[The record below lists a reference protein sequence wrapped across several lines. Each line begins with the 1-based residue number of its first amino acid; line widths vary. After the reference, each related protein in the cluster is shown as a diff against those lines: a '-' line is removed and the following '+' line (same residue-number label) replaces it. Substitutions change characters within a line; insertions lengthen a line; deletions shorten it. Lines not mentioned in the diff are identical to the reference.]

1 MADHYKGTSLE
12 QEAYDATAAWAES
25 WEGGKD
31 VAKLRSDFDRDWNS
45 VRKGGGIKIASTMH
59 ILKKAGAITKAEVA
73 AIEAE
78 HTPRSGRLLTPMSDI
93 DDPIMPWLVEGLIR
107 VRGSASF
114 TGISGVGKT
123 TVTAAWVAAMLAGKT
138 EVVGLHPIDRPLK
151 IAWLNAE
158 EDRGDMKLAIEAAV
172 QEYGLTIPDDA
183 VIIMAGEEALMD
195 QRAGLSL
202 VVKVGTETVENAALV
217 KQLTEELVEAGV
229 DLLIADPITE
239 FNDGNENDRGDTK
252 MLNRAFRKIAQ
263 GCGAAV
269 LYWAHTGK
277 VPEGKRPDHYKD
289 DIMAQRGSSASA
301 ASMKTAGT
309 AWHIIPADLK
319 VEDAHAWVRRMK
331 DREIPNMMAVTAVK
345 TKKYGGETL
354 KAAYEL
360 RPSMM
365 DRDTAVAIYVTY
377 KLAMGQTENQRSM
390 EVDQGVAKEYR
401 ILVKALGVGTHNRN
415 DISRVM
421 EKHGWPKDIRGN
433 RPESIKK
440 LEPMLGQGYTVE
452 VDGVLHSIIAE
463 TEGAAVTLEIRVK

>member
-1 MADHYKGTSLE
+1 
-12 QEAYDATAAWAES
+12 
-25 WEGGKD
+25 
-31 VAKLRSDFDRDWNS
+31 
-45 VRKGGGIKIASTMH
+45 
-59 ILKKAGAITKAEVA
+59 
-73 AIEAE
+73 
-78 HTPRSGRLLTPMSDI
+78 
-93 DDPIMPWLVEGLIR
+93 
-107 VRGSASF
+107 
-114 TGISGVGKT
+114 
-123 TVTAAWVAAMLAGKT
+123 
-138 EVVGLHPIDRPLK
+138 
-151 IAWLNAE
+151 
-158 EDRGDMKLAIEAAV
+158 
-172 QEYGLTIPDDA
+172 
-183 VIIMAGEEALMD
+183 
-195 QRAGLSL
+195 
-202 VVKVGTETVENAALV
+202 
-217 KQLTEELVEAGV
+217 
-229 DLLIADPITE
+229 
-239 FNDGNENDRGDTK
+239 
-252 MLNRAFRKIAQ
+252 
-263 GCGAAV
+263 
-269 LYWAHTGK
+269 
-277 VPEGKRPDHYKD
+277 
-289 DIMAQRGSSASA
+289 
-301 ASMKTAGT
+301 MKTAGT